1 VGVPPRKIRPLGS
14 SPTPALPTLR
24 RKSAVGGG
32 RGSTGI
38 PTRPPLPPALVN
50 PFAIPNFRAFFV
62 ARLSANIASA
72 MLVIVIGWQVY
83 DLARATM
90 GTRDAAFLL
99 GMIGLA
105 QFLPLFALTLVVGYV
120 ADRIDR
126 RIIARLAT
134 ALVLGCTAS
143 LAVLAL
149 TSGVTLVALFV
160 VAVLLG
166 VGRAFQGPALSALA
180 PNLVPRD
187 LLPQAIAWNSIG
199 WQVGAVVGPPAGAY
213 LYAVSPA
220 TPYLIAAA
228 LYLVGLTG
236 LFRIGP
242 VPRPERS
249 PLSPWAATLEGLGYV
264 RRNQVVLG
272 AISLDLFA
280 VLLGGA
286 TAMLPVY
293 ARDILHVGV
302 AGLGP
307 LRAAPAAGAA
317 ITALV
322 LTRWQIERR
331 VGVTMFACVGLFG
344 AATIVFGLSTWLPLS
359 LAALAVLGAADMI
372 SVYIRSSLIQLHTPD
387 KMRGRVSAVSG
398 VFISA
403 SNELGEFESGLTAAW
418 LGPVEA
424 VVAGG
429 VGAIVVTAVWAW
441 RFPVLRRADRF
452 VAPSVSHGASE
463 AAMMIEQQEI
473 RA

>member
-1 VGVPPRKIRPLGS
+1 MH
-14 SPTPALPTLR
+14 
-24 RKSAVGGG
+24 
-32 RGSTGI
+32 
-38 PTRPPLPPALVN
+38 
-50 PFAIPNFRAFFV
+50 PFAIPNFRAFFA
-62 ARLSANIASA
+62 ARLAANIASA

-105 QFLPLFALTLVVGYV
+105 QFLPLFLLTLVVGYV
-120 ADRIDR
+120 ADRVDR
-126 RIIARLAT
+126 RQIARAAT
-134 ALVLGCTAS
+134 ALVLLCTLFLGA
-143 LAVLAL
+143 LAM
-149 TSGVTLVALFV
+149 TTGVTLVALFV

-166 VGRAFQGPALSALA
+166 VGRAFMGPALSALA

-187 LLPQAIAWNSIG
+187 LLPTAIAWNSIG
-199 WQVGAVVGPPAGAY
+199 WQVGAVLGPPIGAF
-213 LYAVSPA
+213 LYAASPA
-220 TPYLIAAA
+220 TPYLVATVLFAIALA
-228 LYLVGLTG
+228 G
-236 LFRIGP
+236 LFLISP
-242 VPRPERS
+242 VARPERS
-249 PLSPWAATLEGLGYV
+249 PLSPWRATLEGLGYV

-307 LRAAPAAGAA
+307 LRSAPAAGAA
-317 ITALV
+317 ITALA
-322 LTRWQIERR
+322 LTRWPVQRQ
-331 VGVTMFACVGLFG
+331 VGVKMFACVGLFG
-344 AATIVFGLSTWLPLS
+344 LATIVFGLSRNLTLS

-387 KMRGRVSAVSG
+387 AMRGRVSAVSS

-429 VGAIVVTAVWAW
+429 IGAVVVTLIWAW
-441 RFPVLRRADRF
+441 RFPILRRADRF
-452 VAPSVSHGASE
+452 VAPEDGSP
-463 AAMMIEQQEI
+463 AATEVARMIEQTET
-473 RA
+473 AT